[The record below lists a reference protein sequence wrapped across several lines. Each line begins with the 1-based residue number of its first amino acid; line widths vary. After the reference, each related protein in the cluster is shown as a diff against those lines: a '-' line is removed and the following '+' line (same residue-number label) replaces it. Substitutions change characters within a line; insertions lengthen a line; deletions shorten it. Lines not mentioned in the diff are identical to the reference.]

1 MDGPNPGPVRSDRG
15 SALIA
20 AAIVAG
26 ALIMSWGISG
36 SAPRYELAGAGAT
49 IVRMN
54 TDSGEL
60 IACDMQRC
68 ARIQPPDR
76 AKTIGA
82 LELQMGGKDEKAS
95 PAAESARANSQ

>member
-1 MDGPNPGPVRSDRG
+1 MDEPRGQRGSSDRG

-26 ALIMSWGISG
+26 AIILSWGMSG

-54 TDSGEL
+54 ADSGEM

-76 AKTIGA
+76 AKTLGIFR
-82 LELQMGGKDEKAS
+82 LEIGGKDEKAL
-95 PAAESARANSQ
+95 PAPTAPR